1 MKLLIAILFVT
12 SSVSVFA
19 LDPFLKSSSGSK
31 CYYDDGS
38 VIDNGG
44 RICPTRLNLS
54 SLDRDWPSLTKKKTA
69 EQIQAD
75 IRFREATLKQ
85 AQSAGTGLRLGL
97 GAVLGADT
105 RTNSEVMATKVSRQ
119 LVEVEKHKKR
129 MRDLEY
135 QRVLLEIEALK
146 KQAGD
151 LSEAPTRA
159 IDFALPKPVKSS
171 DSILTGVGIFCDVT
185 SVSGRKTRMFY
196 ASACP
201 VGATQVD

>member
-1 MKLLIAILFVT
+1 MRLFSTMLLVIF
-12 SSVSVFA
+12 SVSVFA
-19 LDPFLKSSSGSK
+19 LDPYLERSSGSK

-69 EQIQAD
+69 EQIEAD

-85 AQSAGTGLRLGL
+85 AQLAGTGLRLGL
-97 GAVLGADT
+97 GAVFGADT
-105 RTNSEVMATKVSRQ
+105 RTNSEVMAPKVSRQ

-135 QRVLLEIEALK
+135 QRVLLEFEALK

-151 LSEAPTRA
+151 LSEAPTQ
-159 IDFALPKPVKSS
+159 I
-171 DSILTGVGIFCDVT
+171 
-185 SVSGRKTRMFY
+185 TRTIR
-196 ASACP
+196 
-201 VGATQVD
+201 VLK